1 MAEAPSPKKTKTAA
15 KRSKKAAAAEENAHI
30 EDEKPGTKKAK
41 RGKKMEVVEDQA
53 MGENEVTAPN
63 KRTKRSRKA
72 PISKVEAEELALES
86 EESVE
91 DLPRAR
97 KGRKKAPASKKTTT
111 RSRAK
116 KAGTEVV

>member
-1 MAEAPSPKKTKTAA
+1 
-15 KRSKKAAAAEENAHI
+15 
-30 EDEKPGTKKAK
+30 
-41 RGKKMEVVEDQA
+41 MEVVEDQA

-63 KRTKRSRKA
+63 NRTKRSRKA
-72 PISKVEAEELALES
+72 PISKVEAEEVALDS

-91 DLPRAR
+91 DLRRAR

-111 RSRAK
+111 KSRAK